1 MAEGWIQLP
10 ALTASAYDDSWP
22 QVHILAD
29 GVCELPGF
37 EAEGQVADVAYDR
50 TAQSDMALPAL
61 EMSAQGQ
68 ALVTVTGVCEQ
79 DLPGMELDADGTT
92 GRAAE
97 GEVTL
102 RAFLSAG
109 EAELGQICEAAVR
122 LPRLRCE
129 GLETPAPA
137 EGSAALTLPSLELTG
152 LIPGLGVSQ
161 AERSV
166 LLQWQDE
173 GRNWAWLD

>member
-10 ALTASAYDDSWP
+10 ALTACAYDDSWP

-29 GVCELPGF
+29 GVCELPGI
-37 EAEGQVADVAYDR
+37 EAEGQVAEVAYDR

-61 EMSAQGQ
+61 EMSAEGQ
-68 ALVTVTGVCEQ
+68 ALVIVTGTCEQ
-79 DLPGMELDADGTT
+79 ELPGLTLDAAGVT

-97 GEVTL
+97 GDVTL
-102 RAFLSAG
+102 RALLSAG
-109 EAELGQICEAAVR
+109 EAEPGQICEGAVR

-129 GLETPAPA
+129 AQEGPDPA
-137 EGSAALTLPSLELTG
+137 EGSAALELPSLELIG
-152 LIPGLGVSQ
+152 FIPGLGVSQ
-161 AERSV
+161 AERTV

-173 GRNWAWLD
+173 GRNWVWQD